1 MGGRGYILLNDAVS
15 YFSVRYDDFLY
26 NLRKLLSLFPT
37 DSERHININT
47 AEAMTLALG
56 IVQLNG
62 ICWL

>member
-1 MGGRGYILLNDAVS
+1 MGYLILNGAIS
-15 YFSVRYDDFLY
+15 YFSVRYDDFPY
-26 NLRKLLSLFPT
+26 NLRRLLSLFTT

-47 AEAMTLALG
+47 AEAMSLALG